1 MSDGHVLG
9 AFDAP
14 VWVEG
19 GLQGHGPG
27 ASWTG
32 LARAAVLSARLC
44 ASGRTGSG
52 AAGSARP
59 AVGICRTPSSGA
71 RA

>member
-1 MSDGHVLG
+1 MSDRHVLG
-9 AFDAP
+9 ALDAP
-14 VWVEG
+14 VWAEG
-19 GLQGHGPG
+19 RSQGHGLG

-32 LARAAVLSARLC
+32 LSRAAVLSARLC
-44 ASGRTGSG
+44 ASGHTGSG

-59 AVGICRTPSSGA
+59 AVGTCRTPSSGA